1 MEFSSPVKS
10 NFLKVVSFGLGLY
23 QFKRKTDH
31 TQKKKNQIIGNL
43 LEGIKYICRTFTCKR
58 KSMKAVGKDLTG
70 SRD

>member
-31 TQKKKNQIIGNL
+31 TQKKKKNRSLAIYWKELNIYVEHL
-43 LEGIKYICRTFTCKR
+43 LVKEK
-58 KSMKAVGKDLTG
+58 V
-70 SRD
+70 